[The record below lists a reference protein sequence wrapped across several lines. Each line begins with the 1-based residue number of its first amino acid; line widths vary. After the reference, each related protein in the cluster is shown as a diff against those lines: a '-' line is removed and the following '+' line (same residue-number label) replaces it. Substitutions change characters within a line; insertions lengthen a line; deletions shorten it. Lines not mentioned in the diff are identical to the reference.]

1 MLKCKELRQQIYED
15 FYQSRLVQKSVK
27 LLDNIPKTRKTTK
40 SKSEIIKHDF
50 NKESCHGWFGENVT
64 FYIKRSDKGSEK
76 RGGVL

>member
-40 SKSEIIKHDF
+40 SKKEIIKHDF
-50 NKESCHGWFGENVT
+50 NKEVVMADLENAVT
-64 FYIKRSDKGSEK
+64 KAVKNVVVFCN
-76 RGGVL
+76 

>member
-27 LLDNIPKTRKTTK
+27 LLDNIRKTRKTTK

-50 NKESCHGWFGENVT
+50 NKESCHG
-64 FYIKRSDKGSEK
+64 
-76 RGGVL
+76 